1 MAGRPPHARGRSVSA
16 RDEETSPA
24 GTDVAI
30 HGQALSKSYGSG
42 RRAVRAVSDI
52 SLKVRTSEFLA
63 IIGPSGCG
71 KTTLL
76 RMIAGL
82 ETPTDGTIT
91 CCGGPPARLARE
103 HRIGM
108 AFQDPALL
116 PWASLR
122 RNVEF
127 VYRAAGRRPDR
138 ERVDEIL
145 DLVGLRSLAH
155 LRPHEASGGMRQ
167 RVALARALVMEP
179 SLLLLDEPFG
189 ALDAITRRRLNRE
202 LERVWT
208 VVRPTTVLITHA
220 VEEAVLLADRV
231 VVMSGRP
238 STIVREIT
246 VPMARPRPEVPDE
259 SFRHAV
265 QECIEALDA

>member
-1 MAGRPPHARGRSVSA
+1 MSVQLALRSIRKSFSSKHGSVDVLGGLSFDINERDFVS
-16 RDEETSPA
+16 
-24 GTDVAI
+24 
-30 HGQALSKSYGSG
+30 
-42 RRAVRAVSDI
+42 
-52 SLKVRTSEFLA
+52 

-91 CCGGPPARLARE
+91 CCGGPPDRLARE

-127 VYRAAGRRPDR
+127 AYRAAGRRPDR

-145 DLVGLRSLAH
+145 ELVGLASLAH

-259 SFRHAV
+259 TFRHAV
-265 QECIEALDA
+265 QECVEALDA